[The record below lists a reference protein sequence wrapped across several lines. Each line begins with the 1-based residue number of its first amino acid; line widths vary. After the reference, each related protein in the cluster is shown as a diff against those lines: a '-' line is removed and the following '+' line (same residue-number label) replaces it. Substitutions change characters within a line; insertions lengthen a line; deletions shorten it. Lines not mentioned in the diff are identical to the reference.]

1 MTAKAVFPLV
11 ESGNQG
17 GIRLLGVDQHN
28 IVQRIAMKPAHGGQV
43 IPVTVRF
50 KKFLDTFF
58 NSGSDFFDTF
68 FVGLRW
74 THAGS
79 LLTYRKIYSLFFVIE
94 GKCNIID
101 QVFDINGRNRDDK
114 IYGKMVP

>member
-58 NSGSDFFDTF
+58 NSGSNLFDPL
-68 FVGLRW
+68 FVGLPFGQVC
-74 THAGS
+74 ALLS
-79 LLTYRKIYSLFFVIE
+79 LI
-94 GKCNIID
+94 
-101 QVFDINGRNRDDK
+101 
-114 IYGKMVP
+114 